1 MQSRHSR
8 MASASLIHTLKSY
21 IPNILQNRIALD
33 PAPPTQPFVQQDQA
47 AVLFVDISGFTALTE
62 EFAARG
68 PSGAED
74 ISAILNDFY
83 GQWISIIK
91 KHGGDIIKFAG
102 DGLLVIW
109 QGELANACRLAA
121 QAALEARAK
130 LERFRA
136 RDRSLN
142 TRIALSAGQI
152 ALTGLGGVFNRWEIV
167 ITGDAID
174 QISRAQEALPPGK
187 IVASPEAWGHLEG
200 HVSGETV
207 QGGHF
212 LITGIRSK
220 VMPQAAQ
227 PVPLEGNCIPA
238 LRSYIPGAIA
248 KRIDAGQSD
257 WLAELRRV
265 TSLFINIP
273 ELGRET
279 DPHDAQKVAEILQSV
294 IYRYEGSMNKIVV
307 DDKGVSLLAGFGL
320 PPFSH
325 EDDPLRGVLAA
336 QDIHHAITE
345 EGLHC
350 YIGIATGRVF
360 CGVIGNEIRR
370 EYTINGDAV
379 NLAARLMHAISA
391 GMTAPDGSAV
401 QIICDANTREAAISR
416 VDFTNL
422 PAIRVRGKANPVAV
436 SVPQTR
442 HAKGMA
448 HVALTDMIG
457 REKERFALGEALRA
471 LVTKESRILIIEGE
485 AGLGKSRLV
494 EELLRQAGA
503 MNVNILLGLG
513 EAIEQNTPYH
523 VWKDVSRKIFNLNEQ
538 ESTSEQKIAF
548 EKALI
553 NDPDLRERAP
563 LLSAILP
570 FAIPDNET
578 TKNIV
583 GDARANAMHQL
594 MIEQL
599 TRVTNRS
606 PAALVIEDVQ
616 WLDSGSW
623 ALLKVIAQRVSPL
636 LIVITTRPMG
646 VAAPQEFTSMQDMP
660 PARFL
665 RLAPLGDLDI
675 ETLLCQRLNVKTLPN
690 ELVAFIRNKA
700 EGHPF
705 YSEELAYAL
714 RDGGFIEISDNEC
727 RITSNA
733 GTLEDLNLPGSLEGV
748 IISRIDKMPPSH
760 QLTLKVASV
769 IGRVFALRELCAI
782 YPIKSEIEAL
792 PEYLTHLE
800 KQELTI
806 LDTPDPELS
815 YLFKHIITQEVAY
828 NLLLFS
834 QRRSLHRAIAEW
846 YEGSFLQ
853 DIVTYYPVLA
863 YHWKQ
868 AEVPQK
874 AVEYLEKSGEM
885 AFRSGTYRE
894 AIRFFSQALDK
905 ASSGGDVTAP
915 PLKRAYWLRTIGE
928 AQIGLG
934 ELDAARLSF
943 RRAAA
948 LLKRPS
954 PATKTGVLFGLLYEW
969 FIQNLHRRF
978 PSFFIGRLKDRD
990 AELQEAAQIFTHL
1003 GNINYLKLESLPM
1016 LYHAL
1021 ASLNRSEDG
1030 GSMSPARVWAL
1041 GSASAIFGFIP
1052 NHALAKQYAEKAL
1065 HASGQVDNPR
1075 SQMWTYLAVG
1085 VYKLGAAAWDEARS
1099 AVLRTKELALI
1110 TSDSRI
1116 EGDAE
1121 IVLAGLEYYR
1131 GADFNACQNIYD
1143 NLTEKA
1149 KNSGNLLHLTW
1160 AVYGNSFL
1168 HVIRG
1173 EFEQALEN
1181 VRDGETL
1188 DPTPINIAHL
1198 NCIRALANWRLGRDE
1213 QAAQCLAVALPIL
1226 ASLPPQ
1232 VYSLL
1237 VGYRIMAQVTFEMRE
1252 QEKFFEVQGWRSAA
1266 ETRNTILTV
1275 LKLLKKMKPAFL
1287 MAEPSYLY
1295 FQGLHKWIDHRQEAA
1310 IKHWHASADTASRLA
1325 MPWEEANALREI
1337 GKRSTGGERREY
1349 LQKAFD
1355 LFSSSHA
1362 KYDAGETKK
1371 LLEI

>member
-1 MQSRHSR
+1 
-8 MASASLIHTLKSY
+8 MASASLINTLKSY
-21 IPNILQNRIALD
+21 IPNILQNRIAVD
-33 PAPPTQPFVQQDQA
+33 PAPPTEPFVQQDQA

-62 EFAARG
+62 EFAAHG

-91 KHGGDIIKFAG
+91 KYGGDIIKFAG

-109 QGELANACRLAA
+109 QGELEHACLSAA

-130 LERFRA
+130 LESFRA
-136 RDRSLN
+136 RDRSLY
-142 TRIALSAGQI
+142 TRIALTAGQI
-152 ALTGLGGVFNRWEIV
+152 AFTGLGGVFNRWELV
-167 ITGDAID
+167 VTGDAID
-174 QISRAQEALPPGK
+174 QVSRVQEALPPGK
-187 IVASPEAWGHLEG
+187 IIASSEAWEKLEPHALG
-200 HVSGETV
+200 DAV
-207 QGGHF
+207 QGGHV
-212 LITGIRSK
+212 LINSIRSQ
-220 VMPQAAQ
+220 VSPDAAQ
-227 PVPLEGNCIPA
+227 AIQLDENSIPA

-248 KRIDAGQSD
+248 KRIDAGQSG

-273 ELGRET
+273 ELGRGT
-279 DPHDAQKVAEILQSV
+279 DPQDAQKAAQILQSA

-307 DDKGVSLLAGFGL
+307 DEKGVSLLAGFGL

-336 QDIHHAITE
+336 QDIYNAITG

-370 EYTINGDAV
+370 EYTINGDTV

-391 GMTAPDGSAV
+391 GMTMPEGNPV
-401 QIICDANTREAAISR
+401 NIICDTNTCEAAISR
-416 VDFTNL
+416 VDFTTL
-422 PAIRVRGKANPVAV
+422 PPIQVRGKAHPVAV
-436 SVPQTR
+436 HVPQAR
-442 HAKGMA
+442 HAKEMT
-448 HVALTDMIG
+448 HLALTDMIG
-457 REKERFALGEALRA
+457 RENERFALAEALRA
-471 LVTKESRILIIEGE
+471 LVTKASRIMIIEGE

-494 EELLRQAGA
+494 EELFRQAEA

-523 VWKDVSRKIFNLNEQ
+523 VWKDISQRIFNLNGQ
-538 ESTSEQKIAF
+538 ESVTEQKISF
-548 EKALI
+548 EKMNGI
-553 NDPDLRERAP
+553 SHSIGERAP
-563 LLSAILP
+563 LLSAVMP
-570 FAIPDNET
+570 FAIPDNES
-578 TKNIV
+578 TKNVV
-583 GDARANAMHQL
+583 GDARASAMHQL
-594 MIEQL
+594 IIEQL
-599 TRVTNRS
+599 KRVTNQM
-606 PAALVIEDVQ
+606 PTVLVIEDVQ

-623 ALLKVIAQRVSPL
+623 ALLKLVAERVSPL

-646 VAAPQEFTSMQDMP
+646 IGTPMEFTAIRDMP
-660 PARFL
+660 STRFL
-665 RLAPLGDLDI
+665 LLSPLGDMDI
-675 ETLLCQRLNVKTLPN
+675 ETLLCQRLNVTTLPN

-714 RDGGFIEISDNEC
+714 RDSGFIEVKGHEC

-733 GTLEDLNLPGSLEGV
+733 GTLDELNLPGSLEGV
-748 IISRIDKMPPSH
+748 ITSRIDKMPPSH

-769 IGRVFALRELCAI
+769 IGRVFALRELSAI
-782 YPIKSEIEAL
+782 YPIKSELEAL

-800 KQELTI
+800 RQELTI
-806 LDTPDPELS
+806 LDAPDPETS

-863 YHWKQ
+863 HHWKQ
-868 AEVPQK
+868 ADVPQK

-885 AFRSGTYRE
+885 AFRNGTYKE
-894 AIRFFSQALDK
+894 AIRFFTQALDRVK
-905 ASSGGDVTAP
+905 NARDIAVP
-915 PLKRAYWLRTIGE
+915 PLRQAYWLRSIGD

-934 ELDAARLSF
+934 DLDAAQLSL

-948 LLKRPS
+948 LLRRPS
-954 PATKTGVLFGLLYEW
+954 PATRAGVVLGSLYQW
-969 FIQNLHRRF
+969 FVQNLHRRF

-990 AELQEAAQIFTHL
+990 AELQEVAHIYTHL

-1021 ASLNRSEDG
+1021 ASLNLSEEG

-1041 GSASAIFGFIP
+1041 GSASAIYGFIP
-1052 NHALAKQYAEKAL
+1052 NHSLAKHYAEKAL
-1065 HASGQVDNPR
+1065 HASGLVDSPR

-1085 VYKLGAAAWDEARS
+1085 AYQLGVAEWEQSRTAI
-1099 AVLRTKELALI
+1099 LRMKELALS
-1110 TSDSRI
+1110 TSDSRL

-1121 IVLAGLEYYR
+1121 IVLAGLEFYR
-1131 GADFNACQNIYD
+1131 GGDFEACQRIYD
-1143 NLTEKA
+1143 NLMEKA
-1149 KNSGNLLHLTW
+1149 KKSGNLLHLTW
-1160 AVYGNSFL
+1160 AIYGNSFL
-1168 HVIRG
+1168 HIIRG

-1181 VRDGETL
+1181 VKNGESL
-1188 DPTPINIAHL
+1188 DPTPINVAHL
-1198 NCIRALANWRLGRDE
+1198 NCIRAMANWRMGRDK
-1213 QAAQCLAVALPIL
+1213 QAVQNLAKTMPIL
-1226 ASLPPQ
+1226 ESLPPQ

-1237 VGYRIMAQVTFEMRE
+1237 VGYRILAQVTFEMRE
-1252 QEKFFEVQGWRSAA
+1252 QGTFFDVHGWRSAA
-1266 ETRNTILTV
+1266 EMRGTIMTV
-1275 LKLLKKMKPAFL
+1275 LKLFKKFKPAFL

-1295 FQGLHKWIDHRQEAA
+1295 FQGLCQWINNKRESA
-1310 IKHWHASADTASRLA
+1310 IKYWNASADTARKLA
-1325 MPWEEANALREI
+1325 MPWDEANALREI
-1337 GKRSTGGERREY
+1337 GKRSTGESRREH
-1349 LQKAFD
+1349 LQKAYD
-1355 LFSSSHA
+1355 LFSSSQA
-1362 KYDAGETKK
+1362 KYDAGETRR
-1371 LLEI
+1371 LLES